1 MPRRASLELSAAA
14 FLPPR
19 SDLTALREAS
29 RHCEGCPLWARA
41 TQTVFGEGNPH
52 ARMLVVG
59 EQPGDAEDRLG
70 RPFVGP
76 AGHLLDRCLEDAG
89 IDRDLIYVT
98 NAVKHFKWEPRGKRR
113 IHTRPSTREVRA
125 CRPWLDAELA
135 GIEPAV
141 IVAMGATAAQGILGR
156 TFRLTEHRG
165 EVVLDPAGRPVVA
178 TLHPS
183 AILRM
188 DDDARRAAER
198 AAFTDDLRHA
208 ASLALA
214 SAGTARR

>member
-1 MPRRASLELSAAA
+1 MPRRASLDPSAAA

-19 SDLTALREAS
+19 RDLASLREAS
-29 RHCEGCPLWARA
+29 RTCEGCTLWTHA
-41 TQTVFGEGNPH
+41 TQTVFGEGNPR
-52 ARMLVVG
+52 ARLVLVG

-70 RPFVGP
+70 HPFVGP

-89 IDRDLIYVT
+89 IDRDLVYIT

-135 GIEPAV
+135 EVEPAV
-141 IVAMGATAAQGILGR
+141 IVAMGATAAQAILGR

-165 EVVLDPAGRPVVA
+165 EVILDPAGRSVVA

-188 DDDARRAAER
+188 DDDARRTAER

-214 SAGTARR
+214 SAVTALR

>member
-1 MPRRASLELSAAA
+1 MRWVTVTPPRASCAVNQSRAVPAV
-14 FLPPR
+14 R
-19 SDLTALREAS
+19 GAS
-29 RHCEGCPLWARA
+29 RVLR
-41 TQTVFGEGNPH
+41 
-52 ARMLVVG
+52 
-59 EQPGDAEDRLG
+59 
-70 RPFVGP
+70 
-76 AGHLLDRCLEDAG
+76 
-89 IDRDLIYVT
+89 
-98 NAVKHFKWEPRGKRR
+98 
-113 IHTRPSTREVRA
+113 
-125 CRPWLDAELA
+125 
-135 GIEPAV
+135 
-141 IVAMGATAAQGILGR
+141 IVAMGATAAQRILGR